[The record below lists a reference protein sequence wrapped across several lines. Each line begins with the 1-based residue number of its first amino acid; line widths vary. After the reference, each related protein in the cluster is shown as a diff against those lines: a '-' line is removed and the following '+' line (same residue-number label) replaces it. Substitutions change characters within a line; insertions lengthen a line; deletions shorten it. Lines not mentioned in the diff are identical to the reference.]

1 MSKINLEEV
10 KKKKEFERNENLE
23 KLLSMAGDMAKI
35 RKANFDALIG
45 EGFTPAQA
53 LQLIK

>member
-45 EGFTPAQA
+45 EGFTSAQA